1 MDLINKLQN
10 LKETT
15 QSREVKDLCETYITE
30 LKSGN
35 TSITESQIVEV
46 IESREGNTVSPIE
59 ALRNEELERSKS
71 RAKMLAESWGGLNSF
86 APSKNSGSYVD
97 GAEEEQKPSS
107 EIQNKLNE
115 ALEGMAKFDKS
126 AASFI
131 DSNKVE
137 NLGILESILSLSK
150 KGIYEHGN
158 FKILCENYVNILKN
172 KNVPEYWVAENFI
185 ADFSNFSW
193 DSSVKAAVNRVTES
207 CNTLRPEIE
216 VSKALYQIENT
227 GSSDFYTPVKESI
240 SKWLVSESKSIPA
253 LSKELRVWSF
263 NPIVKT
269 LINNL
274 TLLETN
280 DTKMHIPTINGNSFF
295 PPLPPPLGHRRSSEA
310 RRRCCSPPASSRAA
324 GSY

>member
-30 LKSGN
+30 LKRGN

-71 RAKMLAESWGGLNSF
+71 RAKMLSESWGGLNSF

-126 AASFI
+126 AASFV

-137 NLGILESILSLSK
+137 NLGILESILSLSPFFCTFSNRRRQ
-150 KGIYEHGN
+150 I
-158 FKILCENYVNILKN
+158 
-172 KNVPEYWVAENFI
+172 P
-185 ADFSNFSW
+185 DFSLA
-193 DSSVKAAVNRVTES
+193 VKRRV
-207 CNTLRPEIE
+207 
-216 VSKALYQIENT
+216 A
-227 GSSDFYTPVKESI
+227 
-240 SKWLVSESKSIPA
+240 
-253 LSKELRVWSF
+253 SF
-263 NPIVKT
+263 
-269 LINNL
+269 
-274 TLLETN
+274 
-280 DTKMHIPTINGNSFF
+280 
-295 PPLPPPLGHRRSSEA
+295 
-310 RRRCCSPPASSRAA
+310 
-324 GSY
+324 

>member
-71 RAKMLAESWGGLNSF
+71 RAKMLSESWGGLNSF
-86 APSKNSGSYVD
+86 TSSKNSGSYVD

-137 NLGILESILSLSK
+137 NLGILESILALSK
-150 KGIYEHGN
+150 KGIYEHAN

-185 ADFSNFSW
+185 SDFSNFSW
-193 DSSVKAAVNRVTES
+193 DSSVKAVVNRVAES

-263 NPIVKT
+263 NPVVKN

-280 DTKMHIPTINGNSFF
+280 DTRMNIPTVN
-295 PPLPPPLGHRRSSEA
+295 
-310 RRRCCSPPASSRAA
+310 
-324 GSY
+324 